1 MTTFTK
7 LIESEKTAKDFIED
21 AVTSSSVSAEHL
33 GQSPDKPYE
42 DDEILNKSHI
52 LGFPES
58 KEHYSILE
66 NQMLAFESLFKEN
79 LLEFQSSKED
89 VLSKLE
95 NAEWD
100 TDIKEFYKSFKKAK
114 HSEMLTEYSLA
125 DFSKMKTFKLKNYN
139 IGFALK
145 KFQNKGYSEIVAV
158 HNAEPNIGG
167 IGQALMK
174 AIVKEG
180 GLYLDHYDG
189 FLSDLYTKAG
199 FVEYH
204 RLKFDPQYAS
214 PNFVKK
220 YGEKDVIFRKYKTAP
235 TPKIDY

>member
-1 MTTFTK
+1 MINFTR
-7 LIESEKTAKDFIED
+7 LIESEKTARDFIED
-21 AVTSSSVSAEHL
+21 AVTSDIAIERPN
-33 GQSPDKPYE
+33 QSPDKPYE
-42 DDEILNKSHI
+42 DDEIMNKSHI

-58 KEHYSILE
+58 REHYSILE
-66 NQMLAFESLFKEN
+66 NQMIAFENIFKES
-79 LLEFQSSKED
+79 LLEFESNKQDVIDRLED
-89 VLSKLE
+89 
-95 NAEWD
+95 AEWD
-100 TDIKEFYKSFKKAK
+100 TDTKEFYKSFKKAK

-125 DFSKMKTFKLKNYN
+125 DFSKMKTFKIKNYN

-180 GLYLDHYDG
+180 GLYLDHFDG
-189 FLSDLYTKAG
+189 FLSNLYDKAG
-199 FVEYH
+199 FIEYH
-204 RLKFDPQYAS
+204 RLKFDIQYS
-214 PNFVKK
+214 TQSFVDK
-220 YGEKDVIFRKYKTAP
+220 YGKKDVIFRKYKSAP

>member
-1 MTTFTK
+1 MKTFIQ
-7 LIESEKTAKDFIED
+7 LIESEKTTKEFIED
-21 AVTSSSVSAEHL
+21 AVTSDIAIERSNQV
-33 GQSPDKPYE
+33 PDKPYE

-66 NQMLAFESLFKEN
+66 NQMVAFENIFKES
-79 LLEFQSSKED
+79 LLEFESNKQD
-89 VLSKLE
+89 VIDRLE
-95 NAEWD
+95 KAEWD

-204 RLKFDPQYAS
+204 RLKFDIQYS
-214 PNFVKK
+214 TKSFVDK

>member
-1 MTTFTK
+1 MINFTK
-7 LIESEKTAKDFIED
+7 LIESEKTARDFIED
-21 AVTSSSVSAEHL
+21 AVTSDIAIERPN
-33 GQSPDKPYE
+33 QSPDRSYE
-42 DDEILNKSHI
+42 DDEIMNKSHI

-66 NQMLAFESLFKEN
+66 NQMIAFENIFKES
-79 LLEFQSSKED
+79 LLEFESNKQD
-89 VLSKLE
+89 VINRLE

-100 TDIKEFYKSFKKAK
+100 TDTKEFYKSFKKAK
-114 HSEMLTEYSLA
+114 HPEMLTDYSLS
-125 DFSKMKTFKLKNYN
+125 DFSKMKTFKLKDYN

-180 GLYLDHYDG
+180 GLYLDHFDG
-189 FLSDLYTKAG
+189 FLSNLYDKAG

-204 RLKFDPQYAS
+204 RLKFDIQYS
-214 PNFVKK
+214 TQSFVDK
-220 YGEKDVIFRKYKTAP
+220 YGKKDVIYRKYKTAP